1 MNKQGTTTAAG
12 IMCCL
17 MLAGCAAT
25 APYPAE
31 WNPAVADE
39 QWCRHPSGSFGN
51 LPVASSESAVEE
63 SPLPL
68 TEIFF
73 GPMLRGFE
81 VTHLSFDTLDSGE
94 LQIKP
99 WVGDTALREERII
112 APAAERCGRER
123 WQVKSG
129 WKTSPYDTAYL
140 AFWTAGSLLPVA
152 SQAYF
157 SLERDAEGQLVV
169 HAVARIAGV
178 ALYFIPFRTRLA
190 DAWYAYAP
198 QSSKELPD
206 AE

>member
-1 MNKQGTTTAAG
+1 MNKQGKTTLAG
-12 IMCCL
+12 VMCCL
-17 MLAGCAAT
+17 LLAGCAAT
-25 APYPAE
+25 APYPVE
-31 WNPAVADE
+31 WTEVLADDE
-39 QWCRHPSGSFGN
+39 WCRQPSGSFGN
-51 LPVASSESAVEE
+51 LPVASSESAVEG
-63 SPLPL
+63 SRLL
-68 TEIFF
+68 LSEIFF
-73 GPMLRGFE
+73 GPLLRGFE

-94 LQIKP
+94 LRIRP
-99 WVGDTALREERII
+99 WVGDTGLLEERII

-129 WKTSPYDTAYL
+129 WETSPYDTAYL

-169 HAVARIAGV
+169 HAIARTAGV
-178 ALYFIPFRTRLA
+178 ALYFIPFRTRVA

-198 QSSKELPD
+198 QPSKELPD